1 MFKIISIFIC
11 LSLRRKPCICILFDE
26 EIKTS
31 FSECRLFLNLS
42 NDDAIAG
49 NDNLE
54 DDEDFCVNN
63 ISDVVRSHPGP

>member
-1 MFKIISIFIC
+1 M
-11 LSLRRKPCICILFDE
+11 LFDD
-26 EIKTS
+26 EIKTT
-31 FSECRLFLNLS
+31 FSEWRLFLNLS

-63 ISDVVRSHPGP
+63 ISPVVRAHCRP